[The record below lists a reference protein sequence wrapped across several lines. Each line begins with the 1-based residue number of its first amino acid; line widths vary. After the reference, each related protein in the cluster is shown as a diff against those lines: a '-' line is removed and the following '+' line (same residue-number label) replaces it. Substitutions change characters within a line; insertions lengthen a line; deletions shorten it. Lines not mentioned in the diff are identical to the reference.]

1 MSDSNRPNRHLPG
14 YQSGMVTTFTGVM
27 ILVLLTLMM
36 FFAIRVGVFEQ
47 RVSANESRQKLAFHV
62 AESGISHAKELLEAN
77 SALVARMD
85 ELDSGAFG
93 WLRNDANGRW
103 KSCAQWASAKLGSLA
118 ALADP
123 DANGV
128 SDEDKWHP
136 CFGGYDPAMRQ
147 FQYFYCVDDGYCEDR
162 IGDAEKR
169 ALVDTDTVLDT
180 GGTEQVTVEALLC
193 VLDVV
198 EEAGEDVPVK
208 GCHVWD
214 PSENALAPSAP
225 AAVLTEPVG
234 TVGDY
239 LFMVTLLARGEADCS
254 TDTSG
259 NTTACN
265 AEALVGEQVSSFGA
279 AAGGNAPL
287 VPLTTK
293 SSFPPSG
300 SAEVVPNPNAG
311 GVGVPVSVWMNANQ
325 SCDAEAVVDPSSGS
339 WATCEMHEWYGVHT
353 LPDDETCPGNC
364 SCAQSESISYTMS
377 NDDVLGIDLVAD
389 ELFPCDLFQFYF
401 GVPRSDYLT
410 VKSWAKVID
419 DCSGLD
425 ENSFGIYWVTGDSCT
440 INANT
445 QVASLDAPIM
455 LISAAAETRLNG
467 GAKIF
472 GTVFV
477 TDVENAEAELVSVGT
492 NTVYGSVIVDA
503 ILGSYQGTFQVVWN
517 DTAARKAPG
526 QGGLGSVLGGWTDFH
541 RDWQ

>member
-1 MSDSNRPNRHLPG
+1 MTNNAFQPNRCRPG
-14 YQSGMVTTFTGVM
+14 YQSGMVTTFTGIM

-47 RVSANESRQKLAFHV
+47 RVSANEMRQKQAFHV

-77 SALVARMD
+77 IALVASMN
-85 ELDSGAFG
+85 ELDSGDFG

-103 KSCAQWASAKLGSLA
+103 KSCAQWANTTLGGLGP
-118 ALADP
+118 LADP

-128 SDEDKWHP
+128 SDANKEHP
-136 CFGGYDPAMRQ
+136 CFGGYDPATRQ
-147 FQYFYCVDDGYCEDR
+147 FLYYYEDAN
-162 IGDAEKR
+162 GNR

-198 EEAGEDVPVK
+198 EDAGEDVPVK

-214 PSENALAPSAP
+214 PSEHALAPAAP
-225 AAVLTEPVG
+225 SDVLTAPVG

-239 LFMVTLLARGEADCS
+239 LFMVTLLARGEADCAN
-254 TDTSG
+254 G
-259 NTTACN
+259 ACN
-265 AEALVGEQVSSFGA
+265 AEALIGEQVSSFGA

-311 GVGVPVSVWMNANQ
+311 GVGVPVSVWMNANP
-325 SCDAEAVVDPSSGS
+325 SCDAEGAVADPGSGS
-339 WATCEMHEWYGVHT
+339 WATCEMHEWYGVNT
-353 LPDDETCPGNC
+353 MPDSEMCPGNC
-364 SCAQSESISYTMS
+364 SCAESEAISYTLS
-377 NDDVLGIDLVAD
+377 NDDILGIDLVAD
-389 ELFPCDLFQFYF
+389 DLFPCDLFQFYF

-419 DCSGLD
+419 DCDALGPG
-425 ENSFGIYWVTGDSCT
+425 SFGIIWVQGDQCT
-440 INANT
+440 INSNT
-445 QVASLDAPIM
+445 QVGSLDAPVM

-467 GAKIF
+467 GANIF

-477 TDVENAEAELVSVGT
+477 TDVEVDGAELVSVGT

-503 ILGSYQGTFQVVWN
+503 VIGSYQGTFQVVWN
-517 DTAARKAPG
+517 DTTARKAPG